1 MSQFYDANG
10 NPAFTDV
17 VTQNA
22 SLNVNGATSVTQLRG
37 QSVIGIQLTGTWTA
51 TIQFEATI
59 DGTNF
64 FALLA
69 YPTAGGAP
77 VTSTAANGQWVAEC
91 AGYYQVR
98 LRVSAFAAG
107 PALAS
112 SIASQ
117 GGDIPN
123 AISTTG
129 SVREDLISV
138 AGTAL
143 GTPVAF
149 GTSPGAV
156 VAESVNSSAFIGTTA
171 AVAAAAGIQKVGISG
186 NAGASVDAVAG
197 AAAPAN
203 VLYIAG
209 RSATANPVSEVTG
222 DSTPVMVDKAGR
234 VVTTAGNIRELVAAQ
249 TTVIAAS
256 TVETTIIT
264 AGGAGVFNDLS
275 LLVITTTAV
284 TASVIT
290 IKDATAGTTRL
301 TLHLPATAAKD
312 GPIVIP
318 FPVPL
323 AQATA
328 NANWTA
334 TCSVNTTA
342 FAFSAVFVKNL

>member
-17 VTQNA
+17 VAQNA

-37 QSVIGIQLTGTWTA
+37 QSVVGFQLTGTWTA

-64 FALLA
+64 FSILT

-77 VTSTAANGQWVAEC
+77 VTSTAANGNWVAEC
-91 AGYYQVR
+91 AGFYQVR
-98 LRVSAFAAG
+98 LRVSAFTSG

-123 AISTTG
+123 AISSTG

-156 VAESVNSSAFIGTTA
+156 VAESVNSSTFIGTTA
-171 AVAAAAGIQKVGISG
+171 AVAASAGVQKVGISG

-203 VLYIAG
+203 VLYMAG
-209 RSATANPVSEVTG
+209 RGTTVNPTSEVTA
-222 DSTPVMVDKAGR
+222 DAVPLMVDKAGR

-256 TVETTIIT
+256 TAETTIIT

-275 LLVITTTAV
+275 CLVITTTDVA
-284 TASVIT
+284 ASVLT
-290 IKDATAGTTRL
+290 IKDATAGTTRI

-312 GPIVIP
+312 GPLVIP
-318 FPVPL
+318 FPIPL

-328 NANWTA
+328 NANWTI
-334 TCSVNTTA
+334 TCSVNA
-342 FAFSAVFVKNL
+342 GAVAVSAVFVKNL